1 MNRTL
6 LIVVGVIVLVI
17 GGIFAGQGANLIPGS
32 VMTGDP
38 KWLYIGIAMAVI
50 GVLLIVLGVRRGG
63 ARPPS

>member
-1 MNRTL
+1 MLTPRITRGA
-6 LIVVGVIVLVI
+6 V

-50 GVLLIVLGVRRGG
+50 GVLLIVLGVRRG
-63 ARPPS
+63 ARSRD

>member
-50 GVLLIVLGVRRGG
+50 GVLLIVLGVRRG
-63 ARPPS
+63 ARSRD

>member
-38 KWLYIGIAMAVI
+38 KWLYIGIAMALI
-50 GVLLIVLGVRRGG
+50 GVLLIVLGVRRGV
-63 ARPPS
+63 RPRD

>member
-50 GVLLIVLGVRRGG
+50 GVIVIVLGVRR
-63 ARPPS
+63 RR